1 MITNKILERIRAG
14 EKALGLSITQPSEE
28 LVELAGRMGLDFV
41 SFDGQHS
48 PQDPQVI
55 ENMCRVADG
64 FGVTPTMRIPD
75 GQESTILNYLDRGI
89 RQITVPNLQTK
100 EQAEDIVRYSF
111 FGPKGIRSST
121 SLRVAFESGPGGRA
135 ELFQAINDNTIVC
148 AQLESVQAM
157 ENLDDIL
164 TVDGLDYFGGRPRG
178 HGPYRWAWS
187 ASTPTRRSRPST
199 KRAEAKIRAAGKVWL
214 GDHSESVNV
223 FGAIM
228 GAASELLR
236 QHGRESK
243 LAF

>member
-1 MITNKILERIRAG
+1 MITNKILDRMRAG
-14 EKALGLSITQPSEE
+14 EKALGLSMTQPSEE

-41 SFDGQHS
+41 NFDGQHS

-64 FGVTPTMRIPD
+64 FGVTPGMRIPD

-100 EQAEDIVRYSF
+100 EQAEEIVRYSF

-135 ELFQAINDNTIVC
+135 ELFQAINDNTILC
-148 AQLESVQAM
+148 AQLESVTAM

-164 TVDGLDYFGGRPRG
+164 TVDGLDYFGG
-178 HGPYRWAWS
+178 GPEDMAISMGMVGQHTHPKVAAVYEE
-187 ASTPTRRSRPST
+187 
-199 KRAEAKIRAAGKVWL
+199 AEAKIRAAGKFWM
-214 GDHSESVNV
+214 GDHTESVNA

-228 GAASELLR
+228 GAASEMLG